1 MDGSTRTRS
10 RIALVTA
17 LSALLVVVQGIL
29 PAFADQPL
37 MSRLD
42 IDETETV
49 VSMCDSPLVEHMEG
63 TLKTSLYFNHGGQ
76 VTRITEN
83 WQDVRTTIT
92 NPANGRSVTS
102 RNAGRDGF
110 TFERDGG
117 IKIYSQGVRGL
128 ITVPGRGAVFGE
140 AGNTTVRV
148 FPDGTVE
155 MHTSGFQ
162 WDGDFSAVCYYLE
175 GN

>member
-1 MDGSTRTRS
+1 MDGSTRTRT
-10 RIALVTA
+10 RIALVMA
-17 LSALLVVVQGIL
+17 LSALLMVLQGIL
-29 PAFADQPL
+29 PAFADQPM

-42 IDETETV
+42 IDETQTT
-49 VSMCDSPLVEHMEG
+49 VSMCDAPLVLHQQG
-63 TLKTSLYFNHGGQ
+63 TLKTSLYFNHDREI
-76 VTRITEN
+76 TRITEN
-83 WQDVRTTIT
+83 WQDVRTTMT
-92 NPANGRSVTS
+92 NPDTGRSVTS

-117 IKIYSQGVRGL
+117 IKIYTQGVRGL

-140 AGNTTVRV
+140 AGNTTVLV

-155 MHTSGFQ
+155 MRTSGFS
-162 WDGDFSAVCYYLE
+162 WDGDFSAVCDYLE